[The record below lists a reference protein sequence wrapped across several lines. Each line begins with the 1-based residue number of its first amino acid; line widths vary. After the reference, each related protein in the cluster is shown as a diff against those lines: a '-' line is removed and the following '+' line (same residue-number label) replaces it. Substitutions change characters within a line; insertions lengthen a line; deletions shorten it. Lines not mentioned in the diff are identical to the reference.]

1 MHTNAVR
8 VFDYEELPE
17 FITRRDKKRLRQ
29 IKKSTRI
36 TEAPTPQLSIQ
47 KIQPLTEN
55 QARIFELFSS
65 EQNLLLH
72 GSAGTGK
79 TFLALYLSLEA
90 IRNSEFSRPIVI
102 LRSVVPSRDMGFLP
116 GRMED
121 KISVYEEPYRGI
133 TSEICGKNTS
143 YDWLKKNGMIQFS
156 TTSFLRGITFR
167 DNIIIVDE
175 AQNCSGHELNTI
187 MTRVG
192 TGCKM
197 IVCADFTQTDL
208 LRNEERAGFR
218 NFMKVAQNMKSFSH
232 VEFTRNDIVRSDFVK
247 EFIVTKENLGVSL

>member
-1 MHTNAVR
+1 MQTNAVR

-29 IKKSTRI
+29 IKKTKPVEPS
-36 TEAPTPQLSIQ
+36 TPQLSIQ
-47 KIQPLTEN
+47 KFSPLTEN
-55 QARIFELFSS
+55 QARTFELFQS

-79 TFLALYLSLEA
+79 TFLALYLSLEG
-90 IRNSEFSRPIVI
+90 IRNSDFSRPIVI

-116 GRMED
+116 GRMDE

-133 TSEICGKNTS
+133 ASEICGKPTS
-143 YDWLKKNGMIQFS
+143 YDWLKKNGYIQFS
-156 TTSFLRGITFR
+156 TTSFLRGMTFR

-192 TGCKM
+192 SGCKM

-208 LRNEERAGFR
+208 LRNEEKAGFR

-232 VEFTRNDIVRSDFVK
+232 VEFTRNDIVRSEFVK
-247 EFIVTKENLGVSL
+247 EFILTKEDLGVSL